1 MTQFL
6 FANDA
11 STTIAAPISTSATAV
26 SLASGTG
33 SEFPNPSA
41 GQQFSGTFNDAAT
54 GLLTEIVYVTGITGN
69 NVTAMVRAQEGT
81 VAQNWLAGDLFANLL
96 TAGQMAAMVQTAVLD
111 PAREIT
117 LSGVF
122 VMTTSDANGAVGLKR
137 TTSLGVSSTTLPS
150 AAVAGQVY
158 AIEDLNNNFNA
169 YPVTV
174 NYPAGMTGPG
184 GSEQLLNNDGQC
196 AYFRYYGSNIWSFK
210 P

>member
-81 VAQNWLAGDLFANLL
+81 VAQNWLATCSPTF
-96 TAGQMAAMVQTAVLD
+96 
-111 PAREIT
+111 
-117 LSGVF
+117 
-122 VMTTSDANGAVGLKR
+122 
-137 TTSLGVSSTTLPS
+137 
-150 AAVAGQVY
+150 
-158 AIEDLNNNFNA
+158 
-169 YPVTV
+169 
-174 NYPAGMTGPG
+174 
-184 GSEQLLNNDGQC
+184 
-196 AYFRYYGSNIWSFK
+196 
-210 P
+210 

>member
-1 MTQFL
+1 VTQFL

-54 GLLTEIVYVTGITGN
+54 GLLTE
-69 NVTAMVRAQEGT
+69 
-81 VAQNWLAGDLFANLL
+81 
-96 TAGQMAAMVQTAVLD
+96 MVQTAVLD

-122 VMTTSDANGAVGLKR
+122 VMTTSDANGAVGLNR